1 MGAAGHDGRLHQ
13 DEKGLSVANTF
24 VAPLGSTAQR
34 RTATIRDVLG
44 PDWRI
49 GWLFVAPVV
58 IIVTALLIYPFL
70 DAIVLSFQERFI
82 GQPGTWVGL
91 ANYAAL
97 FSTADTPWVKAAITT
112 LTITA
117 GAIATKFV
125 IGTAMACVLNQDLPA
140 RHFLRGV
147 MFLPW
152 AVPAV
157 VSAYVWRFMFDT
169 TGPINGAIANFSL
182 LDDYIYFFNDARL
195 AVPALIVVIVWAG
208 TPFWTM
214 NILAGMQSIGQ
225 ELYEAAEIDGANTFQ
240 RFLHV
245 TMPGLQPVILVTAL
259 LSTIWTSANLTP
271 IFVLT
276 GGGPN
281 YATTTLPLLSYLTA
295 IPGHQL
301 GAGAAIAMTM
311 VPFYLI
317 LVLFLTRRMLRQE
330 A

>member
-1 MGAAGHDGRLHQ
+1 LRR
-13 DEKGLSVANTF
+13 V
-24 VAPLGSTAQR
+24 LGSEWQ
-34 RTATIRDVLG
+34 L
-44 PDWRI
+44 
-49 GWLFVAPVV
+49 GWLMVAPVV
-58 IIVTALLIYPFL
+58 IIVSTLLIYPFF
-70 DAIVLSFQERFI
+70 DAILLSFQDRFI
-82 GQPGTWVGL
+82 GKTGTWVGF

-97 FSTADTPWVKAAITT
+97 FADTTTPWAKAALTT
-112 LTITA
+112 LVVTG
-117 GAIATKFV
+117 GAIGTKFV
-125 IGTAMACVLNQDLPA
+125 VGMAMACVLNQDIPGKNL
-140 RHFLRGV
+140 FRGI

-169 TGPINGAIANFSL
+169 TGPINGAIANFGI
-182 LDDYIYFFNDARL
+182 LDDYIYFFSDARM

-214 NILAGMQSIGQ
+214 NFIAGMQAIST
-225 ELYEAAEIDGANTFQ
+225 ELYEAAEIDGASTWQ

-245 TMPGLQPVILVTAL
+245 TLPGLQSVILVTGL

-276 GGGPN
+276 NGGPN
-281 YATTTLPLLSYLTA
+281 YATTTLPLLSYFVA

-311 VPFYLI
+311 VPFYLV
-317 LVLFLTRRMLRQE
+317 LVLFLTRRMLRQD
-330 A
+330 

>member
-1 MGAAGHDGRLHQ
+1 MADTLAPSLGVAAGPR
-13 DEKGLSVANTF
+13 SR
-24 VAPLGSTAQR
+24 PLR
-34 RTATIRDVLG
+34 RILG
-44 PDWRI
+44 PDWKL
-49 GWLFVAPVV
+49 GWLLVAPVV
-58 IIVTALLIYPFL
+58 IIVSSLLIYPFV
-70 DAIVLSFQERFI
+70 DAILLSFQERFI
-82 GQPGTWVGL
+82 GRPGVWVGL
-91 ANYAAL
+91 ANYADL
-97 FSTADTPWVKAAITT
+97 FASTNTPWVKAAVTT
-112 LTITA
+112 LAVTG
-117 GAIATKFV
+117 GAIASKFL
-125 IGTAMACVLNQDLPA
+125 IGMAMACVLNQELPA
-140 RHFLRGV
+140 RHVWRGI

-169 TGPINGAIANFSL
+169 TGPINGAIANFGW

-195 AVPALIVVIVWAG
+195 AVPALIVVIVWSG

-214 NILAGMQSIGQ
+214 NFLAGMQAISQ

-245 TMPGLQPVILVTAL
+245 TLPSLQPVIFVTAL

-281 YATTTLPLLSYLTA
+281 YATTTLPLLSYLEA

-301 GAGAAIAMTM
+301 GAGAAVAMTM

-317 LVLFLTRRMLRQE
+317 LVLFLTRRMLRE
-330 A
+330 E

>member
-1 MGAAGHDGRLHQ
+1 
-13 DEKGLSVANTF
+13 VADTLA
-24 VAPLGSTAQR
+24 APLKATPSRRSSTLR
-34 RTATIRDVLG
+34 RVLG
-44 PDWRI
+44 PEWQL
-49 GWLFVAPVV
+49 GWLLVAPVV
-58 IIVTALLIYPFL
+58 IIVTALLIYPFF
-70 DAIVLSFQERFI
+70 DAILLSFQERFI
-82 GQPGTWVGL
+82 GKTGTWVGL

-97 FSTADTPWVKAAITT
+97 FSAGSPWLKAMFTT
-112 LTITA
+112 LLVTA
-117 GAIATKFV
+117 GAIASKFV
-125 IGTAMACVLNQDLPA
+125 IGMAMACVLNQDLPA
-140 RHFLRGV
+140 RNLFRGV
-147 MFLPW
+147 LFLPW

-169 TGPINGAIANFSL
+169 TGPINGAIANFGF

-214 NILAGMQSIGQ
+214 NFLAGMQAISQ
-225 ELYEAAEIDGANTFQ
+225 ELYEAAEIDGASTWR

-245 TMPGLQPVILVTAL
+245 TLPGLQPVITVTAL

-276 GGGPN
+276 NGGPN
-281 YATTTLPLLSYLTA
+281 YATTTLPLLSYFTA

-311 VPFYLI
+311 VPFYLV

-330 A
+330 